1 MEIGTTL
8 HLTHRKDWRNWL
20 QQNHQSKKEIWLVFY
35 LKDSGK
41 PFLPYDEAVE
51 EALCFG
57 WIDSIIKKMEEDSR
71 AQRFTPRNPKS
82 NLSELN
88 KERVRRMIKAGKMT
102 PAGMES
108 IKKHLVK
115 NEKGELE
122 PIPFVMPGDIIKR
135 LKKDPVVWENFQN
148 FPDYYKSIRIGFIDN
163 ARERPDV
170 FEKRLAY
177 FIKMTAENKKF
188 GSLT

>member
-8 HLTHRKDWRNWL
+8 KVTKRKDWRNWL
-20 QQNHQSKKEIWLVFY
+20 QENHQSKKEIWLVFY

-57 WIDSIIKKMEEDSR
+57 WIDSIIKKLEADSR

-102 PAGMES
+102 PAGLER
-108 IKKHLVK
+108 IKKHLVS
-115 NEKGELE
+115 NEKGELK
-122 PIPFVMPGDIIKR
+122 PIPFVMPEDIIKR

-148 FPDYYKSIRIGFIDN
+148 FPDYYKNIRIGFIDN

-177 FIKMTAENKKF
+177 FIKMTAENKRF

>member
-8 HLTHRKDWRNWL
+8 KITNRKDWRNWL
-20 QQNHQSKKEIWLVFY
+20 KKNHSSEKEIWLVFY
-35 LKDSGK
+35 LKESGK

-57 WIDSIIKKMEEDSR
+57 WIDSIIKKLEADSR

-102 PAGMES
+102 PAGLES

-115 NEKGELE
+115 NEKGEIE
-122 PIPFVMPGDIIKR
+122 PIPFVMPEDIIKR

-148 FPDYYKSIRIGFIDN
+148 FPDYYKRIRIGFIDN
-163 ARERPDV
+163 SRERPEV

-177 FIKMTAENKKF
+177 FIKMTVENKRF